1 MIRIKICCIKSVE
14 EAKIAVSFG
23 ASAIG
28 LVAKMPSGPGPIPDE
43 LIREIASTVPPPVA
57 TFLLTSETTVDE
69 IIKHH
74 QRTNTNTIQ
83 IVDSLTE
90 GTYTQLKSTLPY
102 VKIVQVI
109 HVIDEN
115 SVVEAIRIS
124 ESVDAILLDSG
135 NPGLKIKELGGTGRV
150 HNWELSR
157 QIRMSSKCPVFL
169 AGGLNPENVR
179 QAVDTVIPYG
189 VDVCSGVRT
198 DCNLDIQKLENFF
211 KEVPQTLKT

>member
-1 MIRIKICCIKSVE
+1 
-14 EAKIAVSFG
+14 
-23 ASAIG
+23 
-28 LVAKMPSGPGPIPDE
+28 
-43 LIREIASTVPPPVA
+43 VPPPVA
-57 TFLLTSETTVDE
+57 TFLLTSETAVDE

-90 GTYTQLKSTLPY
+90 GTYIQLKSALPC

-109 HVIDEN
+109 HIADEN
-115 SVVEAIRIS
+115 SVKEAIRIS

-135 NPGLKIKELGGTGRV
+135 NPNLKIKELGGTGRV

-157 QIRMSSKCPVFL
+157 QIRLSSKCPVFL
-169 AGGLNPENVR
+169 AGGLNPENVK
-179 QAVDTVIPYG
+179 QAIETVRPFG

-198 DCNLDIQKLENFF
+198 GDNLDIQKLENFF
-211 KEVPQTLKT
+211 KEVPKTLKT